1 MGRIQPKKMLNNET
15 KINKSKLAIKTRKQ
29 LRKEKRV
36 QKKINKAEYYQ
47 KKKTKN
53 QPEKSVEKS
62 NQSSTINHDKSI
74 KKKEKGEEKDVKD
87 VLSIKAEKRKIKDM
101 KQEKQKTENAK
112 KERIQQ
118 LKQVNL
124 EENKMIK
131 QLEKRLKLNKR
142 KSKSIPKSFVS
153 DGLDCMFQNFYNF
166 KYRAFIYFIF
176 KKYVFTYRFLSC
188 FHKVIRIEIII
199 FIYV

>member
-1 MGRIQPKKMLNNET
+1 MGRIQRKKTLNNET
-15 KINKSKLAIKTRKQ
+15 RTNKTKLAVKTRKQ

-53 QPEKSVEKS
+53 QPEKSFEKS
-62 NQSSTINHDKSI
+62 NQSSAINHDKSI
-74 KKKEKGEEKDVKD
+74 RKKEKEEGKDVKD

-101 KQEKQKTENAK
+101 KQEKEKTENAK
-112 KERIQQ
+112 RQRIQQ
-118 LKQVNL
+118 LKQFNL

-153 DGLDCMFQNFYNF
+153 DGLDCMLQNFYNF
-166 KYRAFIYFIF
+166 KYCVFIYFIF
-176 KKYVFTYRFLSC
+176 KKYVSAYKFFLC
-188 FHKVIRIEIII
+188 FHKLIQI
-199 FIYV
+199 